1 MTVRDSPGHPDL
13 ELDNNSFCTAVNG
26 DMMSRLFLR
35 SALVTHTSLC
45 ATSFLCSVVGT
56 SQLPNK
62 SDPTCPISHKVS
74 SALPWIDELHNI
86 MSFMYSGRGASCR
99 GLKNRVMV
107 QMHPNAT
114 FENPIICY
122 SGVSEIER
130 AFRLR
135 TALNSRDDR
144 KTLLECIHVEASE
157 DSILA
162 AGCTRNHPGSHCP
175 PTVQVVYRL
184 QQTYGS
190 LLSLSSMVKVTV
202 QVQSSDQCRTKVIH
216 LPERAKA
223 GVIATSGLTKNVLG
237 LNGTLGLKCVL
248 ARDALRS
255 WLSDRGFAMDSHTD
269 SSSVDPPMNESFVA
283 EVVKIEECWNEV
295 ELLSSK
301 PFHWSRRING
311 LLVGSLTYAYSL

>member
-1 MTVRDSPGHPDL
+1 
-13 ELDNNSFCTAVNG
+13 
-26 DMMSRLFLR
+26 MSRIFLR
-35 SALVTHTSLC
+35 SALVTQTSLS
-45 ATSFLCSVVGT
+45 ATSLLCSVVGK
-56 SQLPNK
+56 SQLP
-62 SDPTCPISHKVS
+62 SSPDPAGPISHRVT

-86 MSFMYSGRGASCR
+86 ISFMYSGRGASCR
-99 GLKNRVMV
+99 GMKNSVMV
-107 QMHPNAT
+107 QMHQNAT
-114 FENPIICY
+114 FENPLICF
-122 SGVSEIER
+122 SGIREIER

-135 TALNSRDDR
+135 TELNIRYDR

-162 AGCTRNHPGSHCP
+162 GGCKQNHPGSHCP

-202 QVQSSDQCRTKVIH
+202 QVQSSDQCRTKIIH
-216 LPERAKA
+216 LPERAKTA
-223 GVIATSGLTKNVLG
+223 VIATSGLAKNVLG
-237 LNGTLGLKCVL
+237 TNGTSGLKCVL
-248 ARDALRS
+248 ARDGWRN
-255 WLSDRGFAMDSHTD
+255 WLSDRKFAMDSHTEYSLPD
-269 SSSVDPPMNESFVA
+269 SRDESFVA

-311 LLVGSLTYAYSL
+311 LLLGILTHVFSL

>member
-1 MTVRDSPGHPDL
+1 
-13 ELDNNSFCTAVNG
+13 
-26 DMMSRLFLR
+26 MSRLFLR
-35 SALVTHTSLC
+35 SALVTHTSLS

-56 SQLPNK
+56 PQLPNN
-62 SDPTCPISHKVS
+62 SDPTCSISHKVS

-86 MSFMYSGRGASCR
+86 MSFMYSGRGACCR
-99 GLKNRVMV
+99 GLKNSVTV
-107 QMHPNAT
+107 QIHPNAV

-122 SGVSEIER
+122 SGISEIER

-135 TALNSRDDR
+135 TALSNRDDR
-144 KTLLECIHVEASE
+144 ETLLECIHVEASE

-162 AGCTRNHPGSHCP
+162 AGCKRNHPGIHCP
-175 PTVQVVYRL
+175 PKVQVFYRL

-190 LLSLSSMVKVTV
+190 LFVLSSMVKVTV

-237 LNGTLGLKCVL
+237 SNGTSGLKCVL
-248 ARDALRS
+248 ARDAWRT
-255 WLSDRGFAMDSHTD
+255 WLSDRSFAVDSQTD
-269 SSSVDPPMNESFVA
+269 SSLIDPPRNESFVA

-295 ELLSSK
+295 ELLSLK

-311 LLVGSLTYAYSL
+311 LFLGSLTYVFSL